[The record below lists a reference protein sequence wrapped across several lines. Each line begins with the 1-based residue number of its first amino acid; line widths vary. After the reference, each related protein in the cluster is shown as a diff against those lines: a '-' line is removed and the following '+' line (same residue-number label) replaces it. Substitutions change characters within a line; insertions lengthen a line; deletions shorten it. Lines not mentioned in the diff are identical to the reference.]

1 MTNTGSR
8 MRRLLGRATILVPV
22 LGLALAAMACA
33 DSSSAQ
39 VIIESPT
46 EGATVESPVELEMSA
61 NGAGIGAPDTGNRHF
76 HVYVDGSSDYEIV
89 YETSTTL
96 DLSPGQHTIEVVLAE
111 PNHEETSSTA
121 SVTVEVTGGE
131 ASPSTPDS
139 GDFGY
144 G

>member
-1 MTNTGSR
+1 MGGDLMRSLSR
-8 MRRLLGRATILVPV
+8 NAKILVPV
-22 LGLALAAMACA
+22 LGLALLAMACA
-33 DSSSAQ
+33 DSSSAG
-39 VIIESPT
+39 VIIKSPT
-46 EGATVESPVELEMSA
+46 EGATVQSPVELQMSA
-61 NGAGIGAPDTGNRHF
+61 NGTGIGTPDTGKRHF

-131 ASPSTPDS
+131 AAPSTPDS

>member
-1 MTNTGSR
+1 
-8 MRRLLGRATILVPV
+8 MRWLSKRATILVPV
-22 LGLALAAMACA
+22 LVLGLALLGLACA
-33 DSSSAQ
+33 DSYAAL
-39 VIIESPT
+39 VIIESPA
-46 EGATVESPVELEMSA
+46 EGASVQSPVELQMSA
-61 NGAGIGAPDTGNRHF
+61 NGTGIGTPDTGNRHF

-111 PNHEETSSTA
+111 PNHEETSSRA

-131 ASPSTPDS
+131 AAPSTPYP

>member
-1 MTNTGSR
+1 MRWPSR
-8 MRRLLGRATILVPV
+8 KATILVPV
-22 LGLALAAMACA
+22 LGLVLLAMACA
-33 DSSSAQ
+33 SSSSAQ
-39 VIIESPT
+39 VTIESPT
-46 EGATVESPVELEMSA
+46 EGAAVQSPVELQMSA
-61 NGAGIGAPDTGNRHF
+61 NGSGIGTPDTGNRHF

-121 SVTVEVTGGE
+121 SVTVEVTGAE
-131 ASPSTPDS
+131 AAPSTPDS

>member
-8 MRRLLGRATILVPV
+8 MRRRLGRATILVPV
-22 LGLALAAMACA
+22 LGLALVAMACA

-46 EGATVESPVELEMSA
+46 NGASVQSPVELRMSA
-61 NGAGIGAPDTGNRHF
+61 DGPGIGTPDTGKRHF

-131 ASPSTPDS
+131 AAPSTPDT